1 MNGKREVVIAGKDHL
16 HAEKHQG
23 RDQIHLGSVNTIE
36 ERVNQPGGKKGYAE
50 EYHRTWKIELKKI
63 PYDVNKTCKK
73 IDKLELSETHKS
85 QLKSAFKIGKVK

>member
-1 MNGKREVVIAGKDHL
+1 VNGKREVVIAGKDHL

-50 EYHRTWKIELKKI
+50 EYHRT
-63 PYDVNKTCKK
+63 
-73 IDKLELSETHKS
+73 
-85 QLKSAFKIGKVK
+85 